1 MNAVLQRKI
10 GREQAGPLLLFSADW
25 ALAILALMYN
35 FLVTASDGAWDLPG
49 YEYPRGR
56 FLEYTSDEIAAS
68 FRELK
73 NLQLKALQELP
84 CLFAYEGTDEPM
96 RVGRLKSIKL
106 RSNGSLLYIQP
117 EFDDQIPPI
126 PFELMKPLQTAL
138 DIRDWELSRTHWAIK
153 DEDLFEVLKGAGLIR
168 RSTTSRKVAKTDLPP
183 ASHPEFQADNVGT
196 FIDNVLS
203 MNHPGREVFYRGH
216 SNRAKYRLEPS
227 ILRKD
232 DRGNFI
238 YRDAEDRM
246 YQELLVSNSV
256 DFHGDVYT
264 LDRLVRMQHYSLP
277 TRLLDITSNPLIAL
291 YFACK
296 SNPDDDG
303 EVIVFSMPRSQIKYF
318 DSDTASSIA
327 NLTRLPQDSK
337 DSIDY
342 SSSDVRIFNKQIP
355 VKRLLHFIKE
365 EKPFFESRIDPR
377 QLRSVICV
385 KGKHTNS
392 RIAFQSGAFLL
403 FGHDAT
409 LDEGGTPEI
418 SVQRIGVSNK
428 RAVLKQLDQ
437 LNINESTVFPY
448 IESSA
453 KYIAS
458 KFQFKE
464 A

>member
-1 MNAVLQRKI
+1 M
-10 GREQAGPLLLFSADW
+10 F
-25 ALAILALMYN
+25 N
-35 FLVTASDGAWDLPG
+35 FLVTGNKGTWTLPG

-56 FLEYTSDEIAAS
+56 FLEYTSDEIATS

-73 NLQLKALQELP
+73 DLQLKALTELP

-96 RVGRLKSIKL
+96 RVGRLKVVKL
-106 RSNGSLLYIQP
+106 RNNGRLLFIQP
-117 EFDDQIPPI
+117 EVDPSIPPI
-126 PFELMKPLQTAL
+126 PFQQIEPLRAAL

-153 DEDLFEVLKGAGLIR
+153 DEDLFEVLIHAGVIRGGATRPKIAKG
-168 RSTTSRKVAKTDLPP
+168 DLPP
-183 ASHPEFQADNVGT
+183 ASTPEFQANSVGA
-196 FIDNVLS
+196 FIENVLS
-203 MNHPGREVFYRGH
+203 MKHDGSEVFYRGH
-216 SNRAKYRLEPS
+216 SSRLKYRLEPS

-246 YQELLVSNSV
+246 YRELLVSNSV

-277 TRLLDITSNPLIAL
+277 TRLLDISSNPLIAL

-303 EVIVFSMPRSQIKYF
+303 EVIVFSMDPSQIKYF
-318 DSDTASSIA
+318 DSDTASCIA
-327 NLTRLPQDSK
+327 NLTRLPRDSK
-337 DSIDY
+337 ELIDY
-342 SSSDVRIFNKQIP
+342 SSNDVRKFNKQP
-355 VKRLLHFIKE
+355 AVKRLLHFVKE
-365 EKPFFESRIDPR
+365 EKPFFESRLDPR
-377 QLRSVICV
+377 HLRSVICV

-403 FGHDAT
+403 FGQDTT

-428 RAVLKQLDQ
+428 QAVLMQLDQ

-458 KFQFKE
+458 KFRFKE

>member
-1 MNAVLQRKI
+1 M
-10 GREQAGPLLLFSADW
+10 F
-25 ALAILALMYN
+25 N
-35 FLVTASDGAWDLPG
+35 FLVTSNDGVWDLPG

-56 FLEYTSDEIAAS
+56 FLEYTSDEIATS
-68 FRELK
+68 FRQLK
-73 NLQLKALQELP
+73 DLQLKALMELP

-96 RVGRLKSIKL
+96 RVGRLKTVKL
-106 RSNGSLLYIQP
+106 RNNGSLLYIQP
-117 EFDDQIPPI
+117 ELDPQIPPI
-126 PFELMKPLQTAL
+126 PFERIEPLQTAL
-138 DIRDWELSRTHWAIK
+138 DIRDWELNRTHWAIK
-153 DEDLFEVLKGAGLIR
+153 DEDLFDVLIGAGVIPGGA
-168 RSTTSRKVAKTDLPP
+168 TSPKVAKGDLPP
-183 ASHPEFQADNVGT
+183 ASTPEFQANSVGT
-196 FIDNVLS
+196 FIENVLG
-203 MNHPGREVFYRGH
+203 MNHDGREVFYRGH
-216 SNRAKYRLEPS
+216 SNRVKYRLEPS

-246 YQELLVSNSV
+246 YRELLVSNSV

-277 TRLLDITSNPLIAL
+277 TRLLDISSNPLIAL

-303 EVIVFSMPRSQIKYF
+303 EVIVFSMDRSQIKYF
-318 DSDTASSIA
+318 DSDTASCIA

-337 DSIDY
+337 ESIDY
-342 SSSDVRIFNKQIP
+342 SSNDVRKFNSQP
-355 VKRLLHFIKE
+355 AVKRLLHFVKE
-365 EKPFFESRIDPR
+365 EKPFFESRLDPR
-377 QLRSVICV
+377 HLRSVICV

-403 FGHDAT
+403 FGQDST
-409 LDEGGTPEI
+409 LNEGGTPEI

-428 RAVLKQLDQ
+428 RAVLNQLDQ

-458 KFQFKE
+458 KFRFKE
-464 A
+464 I

>member
-1 MNAVLQRKI
+1 M
-10 GREQAGPLLLFSADW
+10 F
-25 ALAILALMYN
+25 N

-56 FLEYTSDEIAAS
+56 FLEYTSDEIAVR
-68 FRELK
+68 FQQLK
-73 NLQLKALQELP
+73 GPQLKALMELP

-96 RVGRLKSIKL
+96 RVGRLKAVKL
-106 RSNGSLLYIQP
+106 RNTGGMLYIQP
-117 EFDDQIPPI
+117 ELDPQIPPI
-126 PFELMKPLQTAL
+126 PFARIEPLQVAL

-153 DEDLFEVLKGAGLIR
+153 DEDLFEVLREAGLIPAR
-168 RSTTSRKVAKTDLPP
+168 ATSPKVLKADLPP
-183 ASHPEFQADNVGT
+183 ASIPEFQVNSVSS
-196 FIDNVLS
+196 FIENVLDID
-203 MNHPGREVFYRGH
+203 HHGREVFYRGH
-216 SNRAKYRLEPS
+216 SNRNKYRLEPS

-246 YQELLVSNSV
+246 YRELLVSNSA

-296 SNPDDDG
+296 SNPNDDG
-303 EVIVFSMPRSQIKYF
+303 EVVVFSMERSQIKYF
-318 DSDTASSIA
+318 DSDTASCIA

-337 DSIDY
+337 ESIDY
-342 SSSDVRIFNKQIP
+342 SSNDVRKFNRQP
-355 VKRLLHFIKE
+355 AVKRLLHFVKE
-365 EKPFFESRIDPR
+365 EKPFFESRLDPR
-377 QLRSVICV
+377 HLRSVVCV

-403 FGHDAT
+403 FGQDAT
-409 LDEGGTPEI
+409 LDEGGSADI

-437 LNINESTVFPY
+437 LNINDSTVFPY

-464 A
+464 T

>member
-1 MNAVLQRKI
+1 M
-10 GREQAGPLLLFSADW
+10 F
-25 ALAILALMYN
+25 N
-35 FLVTASDGAWDLPG
+35 FLVTASDGAWNLPG

-56 FLEYTSDEIAAS
+56 FLEYTSDEIASS
-68 FRELK
+68 FREQK
-73 NLQLKALQELP
+73 ELQLKALMELP

-96 RVGRLKSIKL
+96 RVGRLKSVKL
-106 RSNGSLLYIQP
+106 RNNGTLIYIQP
-117 EFDDQIPPI
+117 EFDLQIPPI
-126 PFELMKPLQTAL
+126 SFERIEPLQTAL
-138 DIRDWELSRTHWAIK
+138 DIRDWELNRTHWAIK
-153 DEDLFEVLKGAGLIR
+153 DEDLFDVLKGAGLVP
-168 RSTTSRKVAKTDLPP
+168 RSTVSHRVAKTDLPP
-183 ASHPEFQADNVGT
+183 ASNPEFQAGSVGA
-196 FIDNVLS
+196 FIENVLG
-203 MNHPGREVFYRGH
+203 MNHQGREVFYRGH

-246 YQELLVSNSV
+246 YRELLVSNSV

-303 EVIVFSMPRSQIKYF
+303 EVVVFSLDRSQIKYF
-318 DSDTASSIA
+318 DSDTASCIA
-327 NLTRLPQDSK
+327 NLTRLPQDSQE
-337 DSIDY
+337 SIDY
-342 SSSDVRIFNKQIP
+342 SSSDVRKFNRQLA

-365 EKPFFESRIDPR
+365 EKPFFESRMDPR
-377 QLRSVICV
+377 HLRSVICV

-409 LDEGGTPEI
+409 LDESGTPEI
-418 SVQRIGVSNK
+418 AVQRIGVSNK
-428 RAVLKQLDQ
+428 RSVLKQLDQ

-464 A
+464 T